1 MIVNLWL
8 LLTLSFQ
15 SVCGDNVR
23 RNYRDEVDVGD
34 HQRPAEIDAEN
45 LQLLLLTE
53 NFLRQLQQLH
63 ALEPPPNFRRQIHGE
78 PRPVIP
84 RHCVEWVI
92 FAFVL
97 LLFFVAI
104 FLPLKITS

>member
-1 MIVNLWL
+1 M
-8 LLTLSFQ
+8 
-15 SVCGDNVR
+15 GDP
-23 RNYRDEVDVGD
+23 
-34 HQRPAEIDAEN
+34 QRPAEIDAEN

-53 NFLRQLQQLH
+53 NFLRQLEQMH
-63 ALEPPPNFRRQIHGE
+63 ALQPPPNIRRLRHAE
-78 PRPVIP
+78 LHPAIP
-84 RHCVEWVI
+84 RHCVEYVI